1 MKKYIYFSL
10 FVGGAVLAFAGA
22 ATAIVGS
29 DSGVVDYSNLGI
41 TQPKACPLL
50 YVPACQKD
58 KNSSECVDKMR
69 EIAEKYPG
77 CGFESFVKSGSGE
90 SGAGTSVIK
99 KEETVCTQQYD
110 PVCGSDGKTYSN
122 NCVAQNKGVKI
133 VSKGECVVSKKTI
146 VSPSD
151 LTNDFI
157 QLNNLT
163 IEKIEKS
170 DSFPVKIL
178 ARGERNFPC
187 YSYGERG
194 ESSKSSI
201 ACPMME
207 VETSG
212 AAMPEKL
219 NFYEI
224 SFAQN
229 TVLLLGNHQ
238 KATINDFAV
247 GDKINVYGHFENGIL
262 QAVIAR
268 NLSKPEEK
276 EFIQLNNL
284 VVIEKSGNLIKAA
297 RKKDSP
303 CYSYGETGVGAKRD
317 ADCPVPL
324 PLRSDEAAGVSAVA
338 PEIVKH
344 PEMYYPF
351 NIRITERTVLLLR
364 NHQKATINDF
374 AVGDKI
380 NVYGLHSGE
389 SISEIEALIMR
400 NLSRPPKAPEKAT
413 INGKVIEVKSDGSFV
428 IQAQD
433 GRTVAVDPIN
443 LKDAEV
449 TVSGLLDETAQ
460 KITETTSIVKK
471 NKYVIEFIKPTSV
484 NQ

>member
-1 MKKYIYFSL
+1 MAFS
-10 FVGGAVLAFAGA
+10 GA

-58 KNSSECVDKMR
+58 KNSSECADKMR

-90 SGAGTSVIK
+90 SGAGTAVIK

-122 NCVAQNKGVKI
+122 SCVAQSKGAKI

-146 VSPSD
+146 VSPGD
-151 LTNDFI
+151 LTEDFI

-187 YSYGERG
+187 YSYGAKG
-194 ESSKSSI
+194 ESAKSSI

-207 VETSG
+207 VKTSG

-219 NFYEI
+219 NLYEI
-224 SFAQN
+224 NFTKD
-229 TVLLLGNHQ
+229 TVLLLRNNQ
-238 KATINDFAV
+238 RAAVSDFAV
-247 GDKINVYGHFENGIL
+247 GDKINVYGHFEGEIL
-262 QAVIAR
+262 LAAIAR

-284 VVIEKSGNLIKAA
+284 VVIEKSGNMIKAA

-303 CYSYGETGVGAKRD
+303 CYSYGETGIGAKRD
-317 ADCPVPL
+317 AGCPVPL
-324 PLRSDEAAGVSAVA
+324 PLRSDEISAPTVV
-338 PEIVKH
+338 PEIAKY

-351 NIRITERTVLLLR
+351 NIQVTDRTFLLLR
-364 NHQKATINDF
+364 DKQKATINDF

-389 SISEIEALIMR
+389 NISEIEALIMR
-400 NLSRPPKAPEKAT
+400 NLSKPPKEPEKAT

-449 TVSGLLDETAQ
+449 TVSGLFDEAAQ
-460 KITETTSIVKK
+460 KMTETTSIVKK

-484 NQ
+484 NR